1 MGIGSS
7 GGGSGGRQPGTRGG
21 GTGRGTAVAAP
32 APAGPP
38 PVTGNV
44 ATGLTGTPPPE
55 ISQPFLGGSQEAEE
69 EERKRL
75 AAEQAKSA
83 DQVAADE
90 AALGDV
96 AGAAGNLADQGVSL
110 SETGRQEAEAL
121 VVQQQEQLQQLFLR
135 SMGVGVSPAEQA
147 VNEAISQQQQGI
159 ESSVAGV
166 QGRGSIAA
174 QRQGGRAA
182 EQLQARGEQQERLAG
197 LGDQLQSQQL
207 FGQTL
212 GSFRE
217 TAALLGGLGAE
228 AAGGALGLQGQALS
242 DILGKDVLELSQ
254 LTEEELARLQLQL
267 GADTNIEEI
276 FAGKNTGSSGM
287 LGGLTDLGGSLLGG
301 LAGSDLFGGG
311 GDTGGAT
318 GSDPLLDEL
327 GFTGT
332 PGDVG
337 NVTDDDLLGPGFEPS
352 DPGDALGGF

>member
-7 GGGSGGRQPGTRGG
+7 SSGGGGARPGS
-21 GTGRGTAVAAP
+21 GRGAPRP
-32 APAGPP
+32 APIASAPSGSAGPP
-38 PVTGNV
+38 PVTGNI

-55 ISQPFLGGSQEAEE
+55 ISQPFLGGTPEAEE

-110 SETGRQEAEAL
+110 GETGRQEAEAL
-121 VVQQQEQLQQLFLR
+121 VAQQQEQLQQLFLR

-159 ESSVAGV
+159 QSSVGAV
-166 QGRGSIAA
+166 RGRGSIAA

-182 EQLQARGEQQERLAG
+182 EQLEARGQQQERLAG

-207 FGQTL
+207 FGETL

-276 FAGKNTGSSGM
+276 FAGKNKGTGGF

-301 LAGSDLFGGG
+301 LAGGDLFGGG
-311 GDTGGAT
+311 GSGLGAANDGAT
-318 GSDPLLDEL
+318 GSDTLLDDL
-327 GFTGT
+327 GFEGS
-332 PGDVG
+332 G
-337 NVTDDDLLGPGFEPS
+337 NVSDDDLLG
-352 DPGDALGGF
+352 AGGI